1 MSDIIQLLPDSVAN
15 QIAAGEVVQRP
26 ASAVKELMENAL
38 DAGSSKIRLIVKDAG
53 KTLIQVIDSGCGMS
67 ETDAR
72 MSFERHATSKI
83 KKADDLFAIR
93 TMGFRGEA
101 LASIA
106 AIAQVEMKTRRIGDE
121 TGVQIDIEG
130 SEIKNQETVSCPEGT
145 SISVKNLFYNIPA
158 RRNFLKTDSVELRHI
173 IDEFQ
178 RVAIPNPNV
187 AFSFHHNNTEVF
199 HLEPGTL
206 KQRIMSIF
214 GSSYNTRLVPV
225 EEDTAIV
232 NIKGFVIK
240 PDFAKKTRGEQ
251 FFFLNKRFIKSAYLH
266 HAVQS
271 AFEQLLPSDSFASY
285 FLMLDVDP
293 KTIDIN
299 IHPTKTEVKFE
310 DEKAIYAFLRST
322 IKKSL
327 GQFNISPSLDFD
339 QEAHI
344 YNMPLKPADGIY
356 KQPTIKVDP
365 NFNPFKTDSSSG
377 NSSAGSIK
385 PTERELSNKANWEK
399 MYSRHTDNQQS
410 FEIKKEEETQQTINT
425 NWDDELHE
433 SNKKSSYQLH
443 NKYILTHIKTGFMVI
458 DQQGAHERILYEQM
472 LENFEKHKS
481 ATQQELFPKTIEFNT
496 LDFELVKELH
506 SEIQSLGFDISEF
519 GKNTFVIHGVPAD
532 TADHDSAALLEGLI
546 ENYKQNLLE
555 LRSDK
560 RENLAR
566 SMARNMA
573 IKSGKALTQ
582 EEMNNL
588 IDQLFACKMPYS
600 TPNGKPT
607 ITTFSSDDL
616 DKRFKK

>member
-1 MSDIIQLLPDSVAN
+1 MTDIIHLLPDSVAN

-38 DAGSSKIRLIVKDAG
+38 DAGGSKIMLIVKDAG
-53 KTLIQVIDSGCGMS
+53 KTLIQVIDNGCGMS

-83 KKADDLFAIR
+83 KKVDDLFAIR

-106 AIAQVEMKTRRIGDE
+106 AIAQVELKTKRIGDE
-121 TGVQIDIEG
+121 IGVRIDIEG
-130 SEIKNQETVSCPEGT
+130 SEIKQQEATNCAAGT
-145 SISVKNLFYNIPA
+145 SIAVKNLFYNVPA

-178 RVAIPNPNV
+178 RVSIPNPNI
-187 AFSFHHNNTEVF
+187 AFSLHHNNTQVF

-206 KQRIMSIF
+206 KQRLMGLF
-214 GSSYNTRLVPV
+214 GNSYNTRLVPV
-225 EEDTAIV
+225 EENTGIV
-232 NIKGFVIK
+232 KIKGFVIK

-251 FFFLNKRFIKSAYLH
+251 FFFLNKRFIKNGYLH

-271 AFEQLLPSDSFASY
+271 AFEQLLPKDSFASY

-322 IKKSL
+322 VKKSL

-339 QEAHI
+339 QEAHL
-344 YNMPLKPADGIY
+344 YNMPLKPIDGIY
-356 KQPTIKVDP
+356 RQPTIKVDE
-365 NFNPFKTDSSSG
+365 NYNPFKTDKIQG
-377 NSSAGSIK
+377 A
-385 PTERELSNKANWEK
+385 ERELSNKSNWEK
-399 MYSRHTDNQQS
+399 LYSRHADNQLA
-410 FEIKKEEETQQTINT
+410 FEIKKEEESQQTINT
-425 NWDDELHE
+425 EWDNDLHE
-433 SNKKSSYQLH
+433 SNKKLTYQLH

-458 DQQGAHERILYEQM
+458 DQQGAHERILYERM
-472 LENFEKHKS
+472 LDGFEKNKS
-481 ATQQELFPKTIEFNT
+481 ASQQELFPKTIELNT
-496 LDFELVKELH
+496 PDFELMKELH
-506 SEIQSLGFDISEF
+506 SEIQTIGFDISEF
-519 GKNTFVIHGVPAD
+519 GKNTFIIHGVPAD
-532 TADHDSAALLEGLI
+532 TSAFDSVKLLEGLL

-555 LRSDK
+555 LKSDK

-566 SMARNMA
+566 SMARSTS
-573 IKSGKALTQ
+573 IKSGKSLTQ
-582 EEMNNL
+582 EEMHTI
-588 IDQLFACKMPYS
+588 IDELFACRMPYS
-600 TPNGKPT
+600 TPSGKPT

>member
-1 MSDIIQLLPDSVAN
+1 MPDIIHLLPDSVAN

-38 DAGSSKIRLIVKDAG
+38 DAGSTRIKLIVKDAG
-53 KTLIQVIDSGCGMS
+53 KTLIQIIDNGCGMS

-83 KKADDLFAIR
+83 RKADDLFAIR

-106 AIAQVEMKTRRIGDE
+106 AIAQVELKTRRIGDE
-121 TGVQIDIEG
+121 LGVQIDIEG
-130 SEIKNQETVSCPEGT
+130 SEIKSQETVSCPEGT
-145 SISVKNLFYNIPA
+145 SICIKNLFFNVPA

-173 IDEFQ
+173 IDEFH
-178 RVAIPNPNV
+178 RVSIPNPDV
-187 AFSFHHNNTEVF
+187 AFSLHHNNTEIF
-199 HLEPGTL
+199 HLEPGSL
-206 KQRIMSIF
+206 KQRLMGIF
-214 GSSYNTRLVPV
+214 GNSYNTRLVPV
-225 EEDTAIV
+225 EENTGIV
-232 NIKGFVIK
+232 KIKGFVIK

-251 FFFLNKRFIKSAYLH
+251 FFFLNKRFIKNGYLH

-310 DEKAIYAFLRST
+310 DEKAIYAFLRSAV
-322 IKKSL
+322 KKSL
-327 GQFNISPSLDFD
+327 GQFNIAPSIDFD
-339 QEAHI
+339 QEAHL
-344 YNMPLKPADGIY
+344 YNMPLKPVDGIY
-356 KQPTIKVDP
+356 KQPTIKVDE
-365 NFNPFKTDSSSG
+365 NYNPFKTEKKE
-377 NSSAGSIK
+377 AA
-385 PTERELSNKANWEK
+385 ERALSNNANWEK
-399 MYSRHTDNQQS
+399 LYSRHVDNQLT
-410 FEIKKEEETQQTINT
+410 FEIKKEEEQQQTIDT
-425 NWDDELHE
+425 DWDNELHE
-433 SNKKSSYQLH
+433 SNKKSTYQLH

-458 DQQGAHERILYEQM
+458 DQQGAHERILYERI
-472 LENFEKHKS
+472 LEGFEKNKS
-481 ATQQELFPKTIEFNT
+481 ATQQELFPKTIELNT
-496 LDFELVKELH
+496 PDFELIKELS
-506 SEIQSLGFDISEF
+506 SEIQSMGFDISEF

-532 TADHDSAALLEGLI
+532 TADFDAVALLEGLL

-555 LRSDK
+555 LKSDK

-566 SMARNMA
+566 SMARNTA
-573 IKSGKALTQ
+573 VKSGKALSQ
-582 EEMNNL
+582 EEMHNI
-588 IDQLFACKMPYS
+588 IDELFACKMPYS
-600 TPNGKPT
+600 TPGGKPT